1 MIPSWQKLRTLGAR
15 FLLAT
20 WLTGML
26 VLGAALLAKHVVAL
40 PAPARN
46 ERLLRTIADLRAHAG
61 ASDWLAVHVL
71 YSECRCSQRV
81 VAHLVSTARPSQLHE
96 VVLWVGANPPAPE
109 LAQHFEVRRITSA
122 QLAGYGID
130 AAPLLIVS
138 DPKGEPRYVG
148 GYTTRKQGPVLEDL
162 SIVEQARRGSSLASL
177 PIFGCAVSERL
188 QRELTI
194 VPGL

>member
-1 MIPSWQKLRTLGAR
+1 
-15 FLLAT
+15 
-20 WLTGML
+20 
-26 VLGAALLAKHVVAL
+26 
-40 PAPARN
+40 
-46 ERLLRTIADLRAHAG
+46 
-61 ASDWLAVHVL
+61 
-71 YSECRCSQRV
+71 
-81 VAHLVSTARPSQLHE
+81 
-96 VVLWVGANPPAPE
+96 
-109 LAQHFEVRRITSA
+109 
-122 QLAGYGID
+122 GYGID